1 VDQAVAAARSAFPA
15 WSSTDLSDREALLRR
30 YAEIAGKHQEELAGI
45 ICTEAGKPLWEARQE
60 AGAVVGKVELAI
72 SAHAQRCA
80 ELGKGPAR
88 TRFRPHGV
96 LGVLGPFNFPA
107 HLANGHIV
115 PALLAGN
122 TLVFKPSERVPT
134 AGSLMMSWWQE
145 AGLPAG
151 ALNLVQGDGSVGV
164 ALARHP
170 ELNGLL
176 FTGGSAV
183 GESLRRDFGSQPG
196 KMLALELGGNNPLVV
211 WEPDDLELTANL
223 IVQSAYV
230 TAGQRCT
237 CARRLIIPAGPAGD
251 AIIEALLDAIG
262 TIQIGPADREPPV
275 FMGPVINAA
284 AAQHLVA
291 KQDEL
296 IAAGGVE
303 LHRLEHLE
311 PDTGLV
317 SPGLIDTT
325 PIADLPDEEH
335 FGPLLK
341 VRRVES
347 FEDAIAEAN
356 RTAYG
361 LSAGLVSSQADHYE
375 RFRAQIRAGIINW
388 NTPITGASGAAP
400 FGGLGLSGNHRP
412 SGFFAADYCS
422 YAVASMEKDALDP
435 EAALPPGLRAD

>member
-1 VDQAVAAARSAFPA
+1 
-15 WSSTDLSDREALLRR
+15 
-30 YAEIAGKHQEELAGI
+30 
-45 ICTEAGKPLWEARQE
+45 
-60 AGAVVGKVELAI
+60 
-72 SAHAQRCA
+72 
-80 ELGKGPAR
+80 
-88 TRFRPHGV
+88 
-96 LGVLGPFNFPA
+96 
-107 HLANGHIV
+107 
-115 PALLAGN
+115 
-122 TLVFKPSERVPT
+122 
-134 AGSLMMSWWQE
+134 
-145 AGLPAG
+145 
-151 ALNLVQGDGSVGV
+151 
-164 ALARHP
+164 
-170 ELNGLL
+170 
-176 FTGGSAV
+176 
-183 GESLRRDFGSQPG
+183 
-196 KMLALELGGNNPLVV
+196 
-211 WEPDDLELTANL
+211 
-223 IVQSAYV
+223 
-230 TAGQRCT
+230 
-237 CARRLIIPAGPAGD
+237 
-251 AIIEALLDAIG
+251 
-262 TIQIGPADREPPV
+262 
-275 FMGPVINAA
+275 MGPVINAA